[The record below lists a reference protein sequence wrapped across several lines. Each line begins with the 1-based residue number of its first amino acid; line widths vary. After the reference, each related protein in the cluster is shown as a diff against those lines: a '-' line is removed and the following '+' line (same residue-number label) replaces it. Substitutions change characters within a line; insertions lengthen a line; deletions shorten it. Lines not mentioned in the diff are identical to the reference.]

1 MSYQLDPDTE
11 GTNWITHPA
20 PGSASNVDTIEG
32 DQRVVK
38 AKTTVSLVPFGKVE
52 GESYEFFD
60 FFFNFSTSSELSQE
74 MLLVILLRRL

>member
-52 GESYEFFD
+52 RERKRESYELFEFFQ
-60 FFFNFSTSSELSQE
+60 F
-74 MLLVILLRRL
+74 